1 VSEHLLLQTGG
12 ERLVVKLCPYIQCGV
27 AIIIIIIPIV
37 NFESDNK

>member
-27 AIIIIIIPIV
+27 AIIIIIPIV